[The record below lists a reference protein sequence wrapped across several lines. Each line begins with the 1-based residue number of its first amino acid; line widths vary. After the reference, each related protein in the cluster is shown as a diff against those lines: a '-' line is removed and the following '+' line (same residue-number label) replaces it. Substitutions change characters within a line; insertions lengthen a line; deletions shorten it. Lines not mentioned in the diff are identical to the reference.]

1 MRSMKLKILKKDSKI
16 VAKIV
21 LIDNKGRALF
31 LKRSNYMEKFAGDW
45 DLPGGH
51 IKLGENLLE
60 GLKRETREET
70 RIKIKNPVFL
80 KKIENLYFFYE
91 KFNSEKIKLSDEHTD
106 YKFFKKSDLN
116 PSEKFHKVAIQALEK
131 IDA

>member
-1 MRSMKLKILKKDSKI
+1 MKLKILKKDSEI

-21 LIDNKGRALF
+21 IFDDKGRVLF
-31 LKRSNYMEKFAGDW
+31 LKRSDYMEKFAGDW

-51 IKLGENLLE
+51 IKLGENLLN

-70 RIKIKNPVFL
+70 RLKIKNPVFL
-80 KKIENLYFFYE
+80 KKIKNLYFFYE
-91 KFNSEKIKLSDEHTD
+91 KYNSEKIKLSDEHTD

-116 PSEKFHKVAIQALEK
+116 PKEKFHRVAIQALEK
-131 IDA
+131 IDV